1 MTHAPRAHKILSERH
16 FHGDVYTDNY
26 EWFRDKE
33 NPELLAHLEA
43 ENAWTRERTV
53 HLEPLREQLVS
64 EIAALTKQ
72 SDTTVPWREGRLFS
86 LNSAELQILG
96 ASLLL
101 GLAAAWGAL
110 HVFALADR
118 AGRPKS
124 YATIRIVLIVAW
136 FAAALGG
143 MSWTLG
149 RVA

>member
-1 MTHAPRAHKILSERH
+1 M
-16 FHGDVYTDNY
+16 
-26 EWFRDKE
+26 E
-33 NPELLAHLEA
+33 NWLIRIVALFCAAGAAGLL
-43 ENAWTRERTV
+43 WTFGV
-53 HLEPLREQLVS
+53 FVV
-64 EIAALTKQ
+64 
-72 SDTTVPWREGRLFS
+72 VPWREGRLFS
-86 LNSAELQILG
+86 LNGAELQILG

>member
-1 MTHAPRAHKILSERH
+1 M
-16 FHGDVYTDNY
+16 
-26 EWFRDKE
+26 E
-33 NPELLAHLEA
+33 NWLIRIVALFCAVGAAGLL
-43 ENAWTRERTV
+43 WTFGV
-53 HLEPLREQLVS
+53 FVV
-64 EIAALTKQ
+64 
-72 SDTTVPWREGRLFS
+72 VPWREDRLFS

-143 MSWTLG
+143 MSWTLC